1 MAVLSN
7 TIKLNDYMSPA
18 LRNICTAVNQTI
30 STLEHMQRT
39 MGADINVASM
49 RSARNE
55 IAQATIYLDNY
66 ENRVRETV
74 NSTNRLGNSSTNA
87 FSKMTSALR
96 NYITTYGLAMAGKW
110 VINTSDEMAQLNAR
124 VNMINDTLYETS
136 ELNKLIFNTAQEA
149 RGSYSD
155 MAKVI
160 ARIRMNAGDAFS
172 STLEAVKFAEMI
184 NKQFKISGAT
194 LEETNAA
201 TLQLAQALGSGV
213 LRGDELNSV
222 FEAAPSILQSIA
234 DYLDV
239 PIGKIRQMA
248 KEGQI
253 TADVIKNAMLDP
265 STMNKINE
273 QFSEIPLTWQ
283 DLWTRAVNNVK
294 WGLMDTSS
302 MLNNMANSES
312 MLSFVDNLSN
322 ITYALA
328 TGLAMAIQG
337 IATVANFAYENWS
350 MLAPI
355 LTTVLAL
362 VALYK
367 GELLVLKGLEMA
379 HAIWTNACAIST
391 QLWAVATGA
400 QTGAQLA
407 LNTALYS
414 CPLTWYIAMI
424 VLVIGAFF
432 LLIAVINQ
440 VTGANISA
448 VGVIVGSWYAA
459 GAIIRNIFYAICNVA
474 MAVFEVIYNA
484 CVVAVTGVQ
493 NGFIALENTGLSVF
507 EAVAN
512 RAIDLGNAI
521 QRGILWGVNKAI
533 DGLNA
538 LANFANKLP
547 GINLPT
553 LSHVGGGSMGHVS
566 FGRKAYKTPNFASI
580 NSSMFKFDSISDA
593 YKNGYSIGS
602 AWADKILGKDKNNKV
617 DKNLQA
623 LIDQMGKDDGT
634 LGNTPGAG
642 GGNAGGGN
650 AGKHIKDTADNTSKI
665 LDELKATGENIEYLR
680 DLAERE
686 VINRF
691 TTAEIKINMTNNN
704 SISKDMD
711 IDGVV
716 RKLTDSV
723 VEAMNTSAEGVHIA

>member
-110 VINTSDEMAQLNAR
+110 IINTSDEMAQLNAR

-160 ARIRMNAGDAFS
+160 AGIRMNAGDAFS

-201 TLQLAQALGSGV
+201 TLQLTQALGSGV

-248 KEGQI
+248 KEGQL

-355 LTTVLAL
+355 LTTVVGLIGYYKTIIALAKVETML
-362 VALYK
+362 
-367 GELLVLKGLEMA
+367 
-379 HAIWTNACAIST
+379 HARAQAFSNGIT
-391 QLWAVATGA
+391 WASVQAKLA
-400 QTGAQLA
+400 ETGAQLG
-407 LNTALYS
+407 LNSALYA
-414 CPLTWYIAMI
+414 CPLTWYAMAI
-424 VLVIGAFF
+424 MVVVGAFF

-553 LSHVGGGSMGHVS
+553 LSHVGGGSIGHVS

>member
-18 LRNICTAVNQTI
+18 LRHICTAVNQTI
-30 STLEHMQRT
+30 STLEHMHRT
-39 MGADINVASM
+39 MGTDINVASM

-55 IAQATIYLDNY
+55 IAQATVYLDTYDNQ
-66 ENRVRETV
+66 VRETI
-74 NSTNRLGNSSTNA
+74 NNTNRLGSSSSNTFNRM
-87 FSKMTSALR
+87 SRALS

-110 VINTSDEMAQLNAR
+110 IINTSDEMAQLNAR
-124 VNMINDTLYETS
+124 VNMINDTLYQTS
-136 ELNKLIFNTAQEA
+136 ELNKLIFQTAQDA

-155 MAKVI
+155 MAKTI
-160 ARIRMNAGDAFS
+160 TRIRMNAGDAFN

-201 TLQLAQALGSGV
+201 TLQLTQALGSGV

-248 KEGQI
+248 KEGEI

-273 QFSEIPLTWQ
+273 QFNDIPMTWQ
-283 DLWTRAVNNVK
+283 DLWTRAINNVK
-294 WGLMDTSS
+294 WGLMDTST
-302 MLNNMANSES
+302 MLNEMANSES

-355 LTTVLAL
+355 LTTVLTL

-379 HAIWTNACAIST
+379 HALWTNACAIAT
-391 QLWAVATGA
+391 QLWAVATGT
-400 QTGAQLA
+400 QTTAQLA

-424 VLVIGAFF
+424 VLVVGAFF
-432 LLIAVINQ
+432 LLIAVINK

-448 VGVIVGSWYAA
+448 VGVIVGAWYAA
-459 GAIIRNIFYAICNVA
+459 GAIIRNIFIGILNIALIVGTNL
-474 MAVFEVIYNA
+474 I
-484 CVVAVTGVQ
+484 
-493 NGFIALENTGLSVF
+493 NGFITVVTNVQNLFIRLYNGWIDVCNGIGEWAAKAATWIGEKIARGVNF
-507 EAVAN
+507 
-512 RAIDLGNAI
+512 AIDCLNGLIDLINKI
-521 QRGILWGVNKAI
+521 PGVSIEK
-533 DGLNA
+533 
-538 LANFANKLP
+538 
-547 GINLPT
+547 
-553 LSHVGGGSMGHVS
+553 SGHVS
-566 FGRKAYKTPNFASI
+566 AGSVSFQRGSHKAFKTPNYLSTNIIGFE
-580 NSSMFKFDSISDA
+580 SISDA

-602 AWADKILGKDKNNKV
+602 AWANKVLGKDKNNEVSKDLQEMM
-617 DKNLQA
+617 DK
-623 LIDQMGKDDGT
+623 IGKDDGT
-634 LGNTPGAG
+634 LGGAPGTG
-642 GGNAGGGN
+642 GGST
-650 AGKHIKDTADNTSKI
+650 GKHIKDTADNTAKI
-665 LDELKATGENIEYLR
+665 VDELKITGENIEYLR

-691 TTAEIKINMTNNN
+691 TTAEIKIDMTNNN
-704 SISKDMD
+704 TISSDMD

-723 VEAMNTSAEGVHIA
+723 VEAMNTSAEGTHIA

>member
-18 LRNICTAVNQTI
+18 LRHICTAVNQTI
-30 STLEHMQRT
+30 STFEHMHRA
-39 MGADINVASM
+39 MGTDINVASM

-55 IAQATIYLDNY
+55 IAQATVYLDNY
-66 ENRVRETV
+66 DNQVRETI
-74 NSTNRLGNSSTNA
+74 NNTNRLGNRSLGV
-87 FSKMTSALR
+87 FDRMTRSLG

-110 VINTSDEMAQLNAR
+110 ILNTSDEMAQLNSR
-124 VNMINDTLYETS
+124 VNMINDTLYQTS
-136 ELNKLIFNTAQEA
+136 ELNKLIFQTAQDA

-155 MAKVI
+155 MAKTI
-160 ARIRMNAGDAFS
+160 TRIRMNAGDAFG
-172 STLEAVKFAEMI
+172 STIEAVKFAEMI

-201 TLQLAQALGSGV
+201 TLQLTQALGSGV

-265 STMNKINE
+265 GTMNKINE

-294 WGLMDTSS
+294 WGLMDTST
-302 MLNNMANSES
+302 MLNEMANSES
-312 MLSFVDNLSN
+312 MLAFVDNLSN
-322 ITYALA
+322 MTYALA

-337 IATVANFAYENWS
+337 VATVANFAYENWS

-355 LTTVLAL
+355 LTTVVGLIGYYKTIIALAKIETML
-362 VALYK
+362 
-367 GELLVLKGLEMA
+367 
-379 HAIWTNACAIST
+379 HARAQAFSNGIT
-391 QLWAVATGA
+391 WASVQAKLA
-400 QTGAQLA
+400 ETGAQLG
-407 LNTALYS
+407 LNSALYA
-414 CPLTWYIAMI
+414 CPLTWYAMAI
-424 VLVIGAFF
+424 MVVVGAFF
-432 LLIAVINQ
+432 LLIAVINK

-448 VGVIVGSWYAA
+448 VGVICGAWYAA
-459 GAIIRNIFYAICNVA
+459 GAIIKNIFISILNIALIVGTN
-474 MAVFEVIYNA
+474 II
-484 CVVAVTGVQ
+484 
-493 NGFIALENTGLSVF
+493 NGFIAVVTNVQNLFIGLYNIWVDCTNGIGERAARAGNWIAEKIARGVNF
-507 EAVAN
+507 
-512 RAIDLGNAI
+512 AIDAI
-521 QRGILWGVNKAI
+521 NGLISAMNMIPGVDIGK
-533 DGLNA
+533 
-538 LANFANKLP
+538 
-547 GINLPT
+547 
-553 LSHVGGGSMGHVS
+553 VGHVTP
-566 FGRKAYKTPNFASI
+566 GRISYQGASHKAFKTPKYLSTNI
-580 NSSMFKFDSISDA
+580 LGYDSIADA

-602 AWADKILGKDKNNKV
+602 AWVDKIFGKDKNNKV

-623 LIDQMGKDDGT
+623 LIDQMGKDNGAV
-634 LGNTPGAG
+634 GSSPGAG
-642 GGNAGGGN
+642 GGNP
-650 AGKHIKDTADNTSKI
+650 GKHIKDTADNTAKI
-665 LDELKATGENIEYLR
+665 VDELKATGENIEYLR

-704 SISKDMD
+704 SISNDMD

-716 RKLTDSV
+716 RKLTDGV
-723 VEAMNTSAEGVHIA
+723 VEAMNTSAEGTHIA

>member
-18 LRNICTAVNQTI
+18 LRHICTAVNQTI
-30 STLEHMQRT
+30 STFEHMHRT
-39 MGADINVASM
+39 MGTDINVASM

-55 IAQATIYLDNY
+55 IAQATVYLDNY
-66 ENRVRETV
+66 DNQVRETI
-74 NSTNRLGNSSTNA
+74 NNTNRLGNRSLGV
-87 FSKMTSALR
+87 FDRMTRSLG

-110 VINTSDEMAQLNAR
+110 ILNTSDEMAQLNSR
-124 VNMINDTLYETS
+124 VNMINDTLYQTS
-136 ELNKLIFNTAQEA
+136 ELNKLIFQTAQDA

-155 MAKVI
+155 MAKTI
-160 ARIRMNAGDAFS
+160 TRIRMNVGDAFG
-172 STLEAVKFAEMI
+172 STIEAVKFAEMI

-201 TLQLAQALGSGV
+201 TLQLTQALGSGV

-265 STMNKINE
+265 SAMNKINE

-294 WGLMDTSS
+294 WGLMDTST
-302 MLNNMANSES
+302 MLNEMANSES
-312 MLSFVDNLSN
+312 MLAFVDNLSN
-322 ITYALA
+322 MTYALA

-337 IATVANFAYENWS
+337 VATVANFAYENWS

-355 LTTVLAL
+355 LTTVVGLIGYYKTIIALAKIETML
-362 VALYK
+362 
-367 GELLVLKGLEMA
+367 
-379 HAIWTNACAIST
+379 HARAQAFSNGIT
-391 QLWAVATGA
+391 WASVQAKLA
-400 QTGAQLA
+400 ETGAQLG
-407 LNTALYS
+407 LNSALYA
-414 CPLTWYIAMI
+414 CPLTWYAMAI
-424 VLVIGAFF
+424 MVVVGAFF
-432 LLIAVINQ
+432 LLIAVINK

-448 VGVIVGSWYAA
+448 VGVICGAWYAA
-459 GAIIRNIFYAICNVA
+459 GAIIKNIFISILNIALIVGTN
-474 MAVFEVIYNA
+474 II
-484 CVVAVTGVQ
+484 
-493 NGFIALENTGLSVF
+493 NGFIAVVTNVQNLFIGLYNIWVDCTNGIGERAARAGNWIAEKIARGVNF
-507 EAVAN
+507 
-512 RAIDLGNAI
+512 AIDAI
-521 QRGILWGVNKAI
+521 NGLISAMNMIPGVDIGK
-533 DGLNA
+533 
-538 LANFANKLP
+538 
-547 GINLPT
+547 
-553 LSHVGGGSMGHVS
+553 VGHVTP
-566 FGRKAYKTPNFASI
+566 GRISYQGASHKAFKTPKYLSTNI
-580 NSSMFKFDSISDA
+580 LGYDSIADA

-602 AWADKILGKDKNNKV
+602 AWVDKIFGKDKNNKV

-623 LIDQMGKDDGT
+623 LIDQMGKDNGAV
-634 LGNTPGAG
+634 GSSPGAG
-642 GGNAGGGN
+642 GGNP
-650 AGKHIKDTADNTSKI
+650 GKHIKDTADNTAKI
-665 LDELKATGENIEYLR
+665 VDELKATGENIEYLR

-704 SISKDMD
+704 SISNDMD

-716 RKLTDSV
+716 RKLTDGV
-723 VEAMNTSAEGVHIA
+723 VEAMNTSAEGTHIA

>member
-18 LRNICTAVNQTI
+18 LRHICTAVNQTI
-30 STLEHMQRT
+30 STFEHMHRT
-39 MGADINVASM
+39 MGTDINVSSM

-55 IAQATIYLDNY
+55 IAQATVYLDNY
-66 ENRVRETV
+66 DNQVRETI
-74 NSTNRLGNSSTNA
+74 NNTNRLGNRSLGV
-87 FSKMTSALR
+87 FDRMTRSLG

-110 VINTSDEMAQLNAR
+110 ILNTSDEMAQLNSR
-124 VNMINDTLYETS
+124 VNMINDTLYQTS
-136 ELNKLIFNTAQEA
+136 ELNKLIFQTAQDA

-155 MAKVI
+155 MAKTI
-160 ARIRMNAGDAFS
+160 TRIRMNAGDAFG
-172 STLEAVKFAEMI
+172 STIEAVKFAEMI

-201 TLQLAQALGSGV
+201 TLQLTQALGSGV

-265 STMNKINE
+265 SAMNKINE

-294 WGLMDTSS
+294 WGLMDTST
-302 MLNNMANSES
+302 MLNEMANSES
-312 MLSFVDNLSN
+312 MLAFVDNLSN
-322 ITYALA
+322 MTYALA

-337 IATVANFAYENWS
+337 VATVANFAYENWS

-355 LTTVLAL
+355 LTTVVGLIGYYKTIIALAKIETML
-362 VALYK
+362 
-367 GELLVLKGLEMA
+367 
-379 HAIWTNACAIST
+379 HARAQAFSNGIT
-391 QLWAVATGA
+391 WASVQAKLA
-400 QTGAQLA
+400 ETGAQLG
-407 LNTALYS
+407 LNSALYA
-414 CPLTWYIAMI
+414 CPLTWYAMAI
-424 VLVIGAFF
+424 MVVVGAFF
-432 LLIAVINQ
+432 LLIAVINK

-448 VGVIVGSWYAA
+448 VGVICGAWYAA
-459 GAIIRNIFYAICNVA
+459 GAIIKNIFISILNIALIVGTN
-474 MAVFEVIYNA
+474 II
-484 CVVAVTGVQ
+484 
-493 NGFIALENTGLSVF
+493 NGFIAVVTNVQNLFIGLYNIWVDCTNGIGERAARAGNWIAEKIARGVNF
-507 EAVAN
+507 
-512 RAIDLGNAI
+512 AIDAI
-521 QRGILWGVNKAI
+521 NGLISAMNMIPGVDIGK
-533 DGLNA
+533 
-538 LANFANKLP
+538 
-547 GINLPT
+547 
-553 LSHVGGGSMGHVS
+553 VGHVTPGS
-566 FGRKAYKTPNFASI
+566 ISYQGASHKAFKTPKYLSTNI
-580 NSSMFKFDSISDA
+580 LGYDSIADA

-602 AWADKILGKDKNNKV
+602 AWVDKIFGKDKNNKV

-623 LIDQMGKDDGT
+623 LIDQMGKDNGAV
-634 LGNTPGAG
+634 GSSPGAG
-642 GGNAGGGN
+642 SGNP
-650 AGKHIKDTADNTSKI
+650 GKHIKDTADNTAKI
-665 LDELKATGENIEYLR
+665 VDELKATGENIEYLR

-704 SISKDMD
+704 SISNDMD

-716 RKLTDSV
+716 RKLTDGV
-723 VEAMNTSAEGVHIA
+723 VEAMNTSAEGTHIA

>member
-18 LRNICTAVNQTI
+18 LRHICTAVNQTI
-30 STLEHMQRT
+30 STFEHMHRT
-39 MGADINVASM
+39 MGTDINVASM

-55 IAQATIYLDNY
+55 IAQATVYLDNY
-66 ENRVRETV
+66 DNQVRETI
-74 NSTNRLGNSSTNA
+74 NNTNRLGNRSLGV
-87 FSKMTSALR
+87 FDRMTRSLG

-110 VINTSDEMAQLNAR
+110 ILNTSDEMAQLNSR
-124 VNMINDTLYETS
+124 VNMINDTLYQTS
-136 ELNKLIFNTAQEA
+136 ELNKLIFQTAQDA

-155 MAKVI
+155 MAKTI
-160 ARIRMNAGDAFS
+160 TRIRMNAGDAFG
-172 STLEAVKFAEMI
+172 STIEAVKFAEMI

-201 TLQLAQALGSGV
+201 TLQLTQALGSGV

-253 TADVIKNAMLDP
+253 TAEVIKNAMLDP
-265 STMNKINE
+265 GTMNKINE

-294 WGLMDTSS
+294 WGLMDTST
-302 MLNNMANSES
+302 MLNEMANSES
-312 MLSFVDNLSN
+312 MLAFVDNLSN
-322 ITYALA
+322 MTYALA

-355 LTTVLAL
+355 LTTVLTL

-367 GELLVLKGLEMA
+367 GELLILKGIEMA
-379 HAIWTNACAIST
+379 HAFWTNACAIAT
-391 QLWAVATGA
+391 QIWAFATGA

-407 LNTALYS
+407 LNTALYA

-424 VLVIGAFF
+424 VLVVGAFF
-432 LLIAVINQ
+432 LLIAIINQ

-448 VGVIVGSWYAA
+448 VGVICGAWYAA
-459 GAIIRNIFYAICNVA
+459 GAIIKNIFISILNIALIVGTN
-474 MAVFEVIYNA
+474 II
-484 CVVAVTGVQ
+484 
-493 NGFIALENTGLSVF
+493 NGFIAVVTNVQNLFIGLYNIWVDCTNGIGERAARAGNWIAEKIARGVNF
-507 EAVAN
+507 
-512 RAIDLGNAI
+512 AIDAI
-521 QRGILWGVNKAI
+521 NGLISAMNMIPGVDIGK
-533 DGLNA
+533 
-538 LANFANKLP
+538 
-547 GINLPT
+547 
-553 LSHVGGGSMGHVS
+553 VGHVTP
-566 FGRKAYKTPNFASI
+566 GRISYQGASHKAFKTPKYLSTNI
-580 NSSMFKFDSISDA
+580 LGYDSIADA

-602 AWADKILGKDKNNKV
+602 AWVDKIFGKDKNNKV

-623 LIDQMGKDDGT
+623 LIDQMGNDNGAV
-634 LGNTPGAG
+634 GSSPGAG
-642 GGNAGGGN
+642 GGNP
-650 AGKHIKDTADNTSKI
+650 GKHIKDTADNTAKI
-665 LDELKATGENIEYLR
+665 VDELKATGENIEYLR

-704 SISKDMD
+704 SISNDMD

-716 RKLTDSV
+716 RKLTDGV
-723 VEAMNTSAEGVHIA
+723 VEAMNTSAEGTHIA